1 MSDTERELK
10 FAPGTT
16 RALLDR
22 VAELER
28 LLGYWSDLARSLVD
42 ARDRLEAENAR
53 LRDEFADAEKRLARC
68 RETQRIARY

>member
-10 FAPGTT
+10 GPAVK
-16 RALLDR
+16 RDR

-42 ARDRLEAENAR
+42 ARNRLEAENAR